1 MPRSVSPIPKIMTER
16 QTSLARQAWLGLGG
30 NIGNVKA
37 NMAVALQLLS
47 AGQAVEILSV
57 SPIYKTPPW
66 GNVDQD
72 WFLNAVAKISTK
84 LSPELLLEACLS
96 AEKALK
102 RERIVRWGPRSID
115 VDLLIY
121 EGVEQANDTLTLPHP
136 RMHERAFVL
145 KPLADISPELLIY
158 RKSVSDWLGECD
170 TKEIELYSAQSNWH
184 LARDE
189 R

>member
-1 MPRSVSPIPKIMTER
+1 MMTKSSPH
-16 QTSLARQAWLGLGG
+16 LAWLGLGG
-30 NIGNVKA
+30 NIGDVQA

-47 AGQAVEILSV
+47 AGEAVEILAV

-72 WFLNAVAKISTK
+72 WFLNAAAKISTT
-84 LSPELLLEACLS
+84 LSPELLLDACLS

-102 RERIVRWGPRSID
+102 RKRIVRWGPRSID

-121 EGVEQANDTLTLPHP
+121 EGVERADDRLTLPHP

-158 RKSVSDWLGECD
+158 RKSVSDWLGKCD
-170 TKEIELYSAQSNWH
+170 ISEIKLHPAESNWY
-184 LARDE
+184 LSRNE

>member
-1 MPRSVSPIPKIMTER
+1 MTEPQSHR
-16 QTSLARQAWLGLGG
+16 AKQAWLGLGG
-30 NIGNVKA
+30 NIGNVQA

-47 AGQAVEILSV
+47 AGQAVEILAV

-66 GNVDQD
+66 GNTDQD
-72 WFLNAVAKISTK
+72 WFLNAAAKISTT
-84 LSPELLLEACLS
+84 LSPELLLDACLS

-121 EGVEQANDTLTLPHP
+121 EGVEQDNDTLTLPHP

-145 KPLADISPELLIY
+145 KPLADISPDLLIY
-158 RKSVSDWLGECD
+158 RKSVSEWLDGCD
-170 TKEIELYSAQSNWH
+170 TSEIELHPSESRWY

>member
-1 MPRSVSPIPKIMTER
+1 MTKL
-16 QTSLARQAWLGLGG
+16 QSHQGHLAWLGLGG
-30 NIGNVKA
+30 NIGDVQA

-47 AGQAVEILSV
+47 AGQAVEILAV

-66 GNVDQD
+66 GSTDQD
-72 WFLNAVAKISTK
+72 WFLNAAAKISTL
-84 LSPELLLEACLS
+84 LSPELLLNACLS

-121 EGVEQANDTLTLPHP
+121 EGVEQAGDVLTLPHP

-158 RKSVSDWLGECD
+158 QKSVSDWLSECD
-170 TKEIELYSAQSNWH
+170 TKEIKLHSADNDWY
-184 LARDE
+184 LTRNE